1 LARRIRKVLVANR
14 GEIALRVIR
23 ACRELGIESVLAHSE
38 ADATSLPARLADRTV
53 CIGSAPA
60 ASSYLSKERIV
71 GAAVAFGV
79 DAIHPGYGFLAEN
92 ADFAGLCREQR
103 VTFIGPT
110 PDVIRAMGDK
120 IEARKLAAEAGV
132 PTIPGSGGG
141 VADAAAAREIAESI
155 GYPILIKAAA
165 GGGGRGMR
173 VIRAREELERGLN
186 EAMGEA
192 KAAFGDPAVYVEK
205 YLTNIRHVEVQ
216 VLGDG
221 AEVIHLGER
230 DCSSQ
235 RRNQKLIEEAP
246 CSAISDE
253 TRSALTAAAV
263 ALCRQV
269 GYTSAGTIEFVYD
282 NDEGKFYFIEMNTR
296 IQVEHPVTEMITGV
310 DLVKEQIKIADG
322 QGLRLRQDEVR
333 ISGHAIECRI
343 NAEDPDRD
351 FAPAP
356 GVVTEYRPA
365 GGTGIRI
372 DSHLER
378 GYVVPPYYDSL
389 IAKVISWGADRTE
402 AIERMLRA
410 LDETRIEG
418 IKTTAGLQRM
428 ILDSS
433 RFRSGELNTRLVGE
447 LLAAQAMPAEAGKRS
462 DKIAS

>member
-1 LARRIRKVLVANR
+1 LVHKIRKVNR

-38 ADATSLPARLADRTV
+38 ADFRSLPARLADRTV
-53 CIGSAPA
+53 CIGGSAA
-60 ASSYLSKERIV
+60 GSSYLSKERV
-71 GAAVAFGV
+71 AGAAVAFGV

-92 ADFAGLCREQR
+92 AAFSQLCREQE
-103 VTFIGPT
+103 VVFIGPT
-110 PDVIRAMGDK
+110 PEVIRAMGDK

-141 VADAAAAREIAESI
+141 VADSAAAREVAESI

-173 VIRAREELERGLN
+173 VIRAPEELERGLN
-186 EAMGEA
+186 ESMSEA
-192 KAAFGDPAVYVEK
+192 KAAFGDQSVYIEK
-205 YLTNIRHVEVQ
+205 YLTNVRHVEVQ

-221 AEVIHLGER
+221 SEVIHLGER

-246 CSAISDE
+246 CSAIDDG
-253 TRSALTAAAV
+253 TRTALTAAAV
-263 ALCRQV
+263 ALCQRV
-269 GYTSAGTIEFVYD
+269 GYISAGTIEFVYD

-310 DLVKEQIKIADG
+310 DLVKEQIRIADG
-322 QGLRLRQDEVR
+322 QGLRLRQEDIR
-333 ISGHAIECRI
+333 FSGHAVECRI
-343 NAEDPDRD
+343 NAEDPDAD
-351 FAPAP
+351 FTPAP
-356 GVVTEYRPA
+356 GLVTEYQPA
-365 GGTGIRI
+365 GGPGIRV

-378 GYVVPPYYDSL
+378 GYVVPPFYDSL
-389 IAKVISWGADRTE
+389 VAKLIAWGANRTE
-402 AIERMLRA
+402 AIERMLCA

-428 ILDSS
+428 IMKSA
-433 RFRSGELNTRLVGE
+433 RFQAGDLNTRLVGD
-447 LLAAQAMPAEAGKRS
+447 LLAARAEPAEA
-462 DKIAS
+462 A

>member
-1 LARRIRKVLVANR
+1 VAGKIRKVLVANR
-14 GEIALRVIR
+14 GEIALRIIR

-38 ADATSLPARLADRTV
+38 ADAKSLPARLADRAV
-53 CIGSAPA
+53 CIGGAPA
-60 ASSYLSKERIV
+60 SSSYLSKERIV

-92 ADFAGLCREQR
+92 AAFAQLCREQN
-103 VTFIGPT
+103 VVFIGPT
-110 PDVIRAMGDK
+110 PEVIRAMGDK
-120 IEARKLAAEAGV
+120 IAARKLAAEAGV

-141 VADAAAAREIAESI
+141 VADAAAAREIAEEI
-155 GYPILIKAAA
+155 DYPILIKAAA

-173 VIRAREELERGLN
+173 VIRAREELDRGLN
-186 EAMGEA
+186 EAMSEA
-192 KAAFGDPAVYVEK
+192 KAAFGDQSVYIEK

-221 AEVIHLGER
+221 TDVIHLGER

-246 CSAISDE
+246 CSAINDG

-269 GYTSAGTIEFVYD
+269 GYASAGTIEFVFD

-310 DLVKEQIKIADG
+310 DLVKEQIRIADG
-322 QGLRLRQDEVR
+322 QGLRLRQEDIR
-333 ISGHAIECRI
+333 FSGHAIECRI
-343 NAEDPDRD
+343 NAEDPDRN
-351 FAPAP
+351 FMPAP
-356 GVVTEYRPA
+356 GLVTEYRPA
-365 GGTGIRI
+365 GGPGIRI

-378 GYVVPPYYDSL
+378 GYVVPPFYDSL
-389 IAKVISWGADRTE
+389 VAKLIAWGSDRGE

-418 IKTTAGLQRM
+418 IRTTAELQRM
-428 ILDSS
+428 ILESE
-433 RFRSGELNTRLVGE
+433 RFRSGDLNTRLVGE
-447 LLAAQAMPAEAGKRS
+447 LLEARMVPAAAQ
-462 DKIAS
+462 

>member
-1 LARRIRKVLVANR
+1 MARKIRKVLVANR
-14 GEIALRVIR
+14 GEIALRIIR

-38 ADATSLPARLADRTV
+38 ADGKALPARLADRAV
-53 CIGSAPA
+53 CVGAAPA
-60 ASSYLSKERIV
+60 AASYLSKERLV

-92 ADFAGLCREQR
+92 AAFSQLCREQEII
-103 VTFIGPT
+103 FIGPS
-110 PDVIRAMGDK
+110 PEIIRAMGDK
-120 IEARKLAAEAGV
+120 IAARKLAAEAGV

-192 KAAFGDPAVYVEK
+192 KAAFGDPSVYIEK

-221 AEVIHLGER
+221 TDVIHLGER

-246 CSAISDE
+246 CSAITE
-253 TRSALTAAAV
+253 GTRSALTAAAV

-310 DLVKEQIKIADG
+310 DLVKEQIRIADG
-322 QGLRLRQDEVR
+322 QGLRLRQEDIR
-333 ISGHAIECRI
+333 FSGHAIECRI
-343 NAEDPDRD
+343 NAEDPDRN
-351 FAPAP
+351 FMPSP
-356 GVVTEYRPA
+356 GLVTEYRPA
-365 GGTGIRI
+365 GGPGIRV

-378 GYVVPPYYDSL
+378 GYVVPPFYDSL
-389 IAKVISWGADRTE
+389 VAKLIAWGGNREE
-402 AIERMLRA
+402 AIARMLRA

-418 IKTTAGLQRM
+418 IKTTAELQRM
-428 ILDSS
+428 ILESE
-433 RFRSGELNTRLVGE
+433 RFRSGDLNTRLVGE
-447 LLAAQAMPAEAGKRS
+447 LLAARAEAA
-462 DKIAS
+462 DAAQ

>member
-1 LARRIRKVLVANR
+1 VARKIRKVLVANR
-14 GEIALRVIR
+14 GEIALRIIR
-23 ACRELGIESVLAHSE
+23 ACLELGIESVLAHSE
-38 ADATSLPARLADRTV
+38 ADAKSLPARLADRAV
-53 CIGSAPA
+53 CIGGAPA
-60 ASSYLSKERIV
+60 GSSYLSKERIV

-92 ADFAGLCREQR
+92 AAFAQLCREQD
-103 VTFIGPT
+103 VVFIGPT
-110 PDVIRAMGDK
+110 PEVIRAMGDK
-120 IEARKLAAEAGV
+120 IAARKLAAEAGV

-141 VADAAAAREIAESI
+141 VADAAAAREIAEEI
-155 GYPILIKAAA
+155 DYPILIKAAA

-173 VIRAREELERGLN
+173 VIRAREELDRGLN
-186 EAMGEA
+186 EAMSEA
-192 KAAFGDPAVYVEK
+192 KAAFGDQSVYIEK

-221 AEVIHLGER
+221 TDVIHLGER

-246 CSAISDE
+246 CSAINDG

-269 GYTSAGTIEFVYD
+269 GYASAGTIEFVFD

-310 DLVKEQIKIADG
+310 DLVKEQIRIADG
-322 QGLRLRQDEVR
+322 QSLRLRQEDIR
-333 ISGHAIECRI
+333 FSGHAIECRI
-343 NAEDPDRD
+343 NAEDPDRN
-351 FAPAP
+351 FMPAP
-356 GVVTEYRPA
+356 GLVTEYRPA
-365 GGTGIRI
+365 GGPGIRI

-378 GYVVPPYYDSL
+378 GYVVPPFYDSL
-389 IAKVISWGADRTE
+389 VAKLIAWGSDRGE

-418 IKTTAGLQRM
+418 IRTTVELQRM
-428 ILDSS
+428 ILESE
-433 RFRSGELNTRLVGE
+433 RFRSGDLNTRLVGE
-447 LLAAQAMPAEAGKRS
+447 LLEARTVPVAAQ
-462 DKIAS
+462 

>member
-1 LARRIRKVLVANR
+1 MARPIRKVLVANR
-14 GEIALRVIR
+14 GEIALRILR

-38 ADATSLPARLADRTV
+38 ADAKSLPVRLADRAV
-53 CIGSAPA
+53 CIGGA
-60 ASSYLSKERIV
+60 AAAASYLSKERIV

-92 ADFAGLCREQR
+92 AGFAELCREQD
-103 VTFIGPT
+103 VAFIGPA
-110 PDVIRAMGDK
+110 PEVIRAMGDK
-120 IEARKLAAEAGV
+120 IEARKFAAETGV

-141 VADAAAAREIAESI
+141 VADAAAARDIAETI
-155 GYPILIKAAA
+155 GYPILVKAAA

-173 VIRAREELERGLN
+173 VIRSRDELERGLN

-192 KAAFGDPAVYVEK
+192 KAAFGDPSVYIEK
-205 YLTNIRHVEVQ
+205 FLTNIRHIEVQ

-221 AEVIHLGER
+221 SEVIHLGER

-246 CSAISDE
+246 CSAISDG
-253 TRSALTAAAV
+253 TRSALTAAAT
-263 ALCRQV
+263 AICQRV

-282 NDEGKFYFIEMNTR
+282 NDEGKFYFIEMTTR

-310 DLVKEQIKIADG
+310 DLVKEQIRIADG
-322 QGLRLRQDEVR
+322 QGLRLRQSDIR
-333 ISGHAIECRI
+333 FSGHAIECRI

-356 GVVTEYRPA
+356 GLVTEYRPA
-365 GGTGIRI
+365 GGPGIRV

-378 GYVVPPYYDSL
+378 GYVVPPFYDSL
-389 IAKVISWGADRTE
+389 VAKLISWGNDREE

-410 LDETRIEG
+410 LDETRIDG
-418 IKTTAGLQRM
+418 IKTTLGLQRM
-428 ILDSS
+428 ILESR
-433 RFRSGELNTRLVGE
+433 RFRSGDLNTQLVSE
-447 LLAAQAMPAEAGKRS
+447 LLAANAQNRATTLVKAEA
-462 DKIAS
+462 AQ